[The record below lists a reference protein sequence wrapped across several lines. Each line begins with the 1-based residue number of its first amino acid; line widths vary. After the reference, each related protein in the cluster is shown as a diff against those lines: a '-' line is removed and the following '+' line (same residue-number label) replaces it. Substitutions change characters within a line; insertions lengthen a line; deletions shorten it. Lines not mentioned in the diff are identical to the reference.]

1 MRLDP
6 RAPTPSLPSLRRQIW
21 QAFTDAASSPEDPWR
36 TAALASSGGDGAHVR
51 SVILRAVRP
60 RQRELE
66 FHTDSRSLKIS
77 QIRTAPWV
85 EWLFYNPATKIQV
98 RAGGVARIHIDDAI
112 ALAAWDRVPET
123 SRPQYLRLCH
133 PGHVLPTGQRRS
145 KPAPPPSKPA
155 FAVVITH
162 VEMLDWL
169 WLHPAGHLRAAFE
182 WTRNGQAAQWLGP

>member
-6 RAPTPSLPSLRRQIW
+6 RAPTPALPSLRRQIW
-21 QAFTDAASSPEDPWR
+21 QALEDATASPKDPWR

-66 FHTDSRSLKIS
+66 FHTDSRSMKVG

-85 EWLFYNPATKIQV
+85 EWLFYNPVTKIQV
-98 RAGGVARIHIDDAI
+98 RAGGVARIHTDDDVAE
-112 ALAAWDRVPET
+112 AAWARVPEN
-123 SRPQYLRLCH
+123 SRAQYLRLCH
-133 PGHVLPTGQRRS
+133 PGHVLAASQRCS
-145 KPAPPPSKPA
+145 KPGPVPPKPA

-162 VEMLDWL
+162 VELLDWL
-169 WLHPAGHLRAAFE
+169 WLHPDGHLRAAFE
-182 WTRNGQAAQWLGP
+182 WSHHGHSAHWLGP